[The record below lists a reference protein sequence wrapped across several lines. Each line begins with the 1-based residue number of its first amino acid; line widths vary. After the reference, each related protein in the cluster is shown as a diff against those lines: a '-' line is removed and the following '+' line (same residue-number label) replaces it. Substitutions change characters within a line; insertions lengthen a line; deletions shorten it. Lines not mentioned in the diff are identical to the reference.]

1 MWSLKQIKL
10 YILQPR
16 FKCGA
21 KLTWIKLGVC
31 VHMPVLRKLCRF
43 HIKEFSLNWLWHG
56 FKKRTD
62 ILKLTLMNVHN
73 IIDKNNFSHIGLHKD
88 LYSRKDMNLA
98 RFSIDCMQVCC
109 MARTSEITHSA
120 IRWRCVCLD

>member
-1 MWSLKQIKL
+1 MGDTSTKSRYFINDW
-10 YILQPR
+10 Y
-16 FKCGA
+16 
-21 KLTWIKLGVC
+21 LG
-31 VHMPVLRKLCRF
+31 L
-43 HIKEFSLNWLWHG
+43 
-56 FKKRTD
+56 
-62 ILKLTLMNVHN
+62 HN

-120 IRWRCVCLD
+120 IR